1 MALSSRRLAVEQERN
16 RIAQEVHDTA
26 GHTLVMIQS
35 LIKLIR
41 REWEMAEAAEV
52 TEMVESRFKGAAKEY
67 LDQAQ
72 ALSAEGIRELRQA
85 INRMHKGE
93 PERLVTE
100 MVLGL
105 AGQVK
110 EIPVE
115 VEFQGEDGEA
125 YSHLSQLIHS
135 CLQEG
140 ITNCLKYARAS
151 RMDVI
156 VKFEPEALS
165 LYLFDDGQGCKE
177 IQESHGIRG
186 IQQRVSQ
193 AGGQARVISAEGE
206 GFQIYVRLPVGRQI

>member
-1 MALSSRRLAVEQERN
+1 
-16 RIAQEVHDTA
+16 
-26 GHTLVMIQS
+26 
-35 LIKLIR
+35 
-41 REWEMAEAAEV
+41 MAERAE
-52 TEMVESRFKGAAKEY
+52 SQFKGAAKEY

-100 MVLGL
+100 AVLGL

-140 ITNCLKYARAS
+140 ITNCLKYAHAS

-186 IQQRVSQ
+186 IRQRVSQ

-206 GFQIYVRLPVGRQI
+206 GFQIYVRLPLGRRI